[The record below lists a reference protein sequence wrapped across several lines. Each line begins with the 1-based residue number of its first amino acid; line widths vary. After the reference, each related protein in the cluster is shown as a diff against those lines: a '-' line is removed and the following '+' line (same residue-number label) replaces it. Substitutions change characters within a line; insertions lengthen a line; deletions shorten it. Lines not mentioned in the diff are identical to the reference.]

1 MTTTDTLPSKRQP
14 RSGTQP
20 PRPARPERGNRQRAN
35 DERPV
40 TKSLQEYGR
49 GIAGGILFSLPL
61 LYTMEVWWAGF
72 SIHPWHLAAAVVMTL
87 VLLLGYN
94 RYAGLRSD
102 AGMLEVL
109 IDSIE
114 ELGIGLV
121 IATTVLWLLGR
132 IRPDMPISEIA
143 GKIIVESLIVAIGVS
158 VGTAQLG
165 GGEGDGESESESDT
179 GMDSSNDA
187 SSSASPEQTA
197 GDPNSF
203 AGQLV
208 LSFCGA
214 ILIAAN
220 VAPTEEI
227 IMLAVEIESWRL
239 LGLAFFSIILSA
251 LILHYS
257 DFQSTQSL
265 DPTHGF
271 FGVFCS
277 TIITYAVALIS
288 SAMLLWFFGSFDGFA
303 LITCLAETIVLGV
316 AAVLGAS
323 AGRLL
328 LQANS

>member
-1 MTTTDTLPSKRQP
+1 MTTTDAPPSKQRD
-14 RSGTQP
+14 RSGDQRPPSTQ
-20 PRPARPERGNRQRAN
+20 PERGNRRRSS

-72 SIHPWHLAAAVVMTL
+72 SIHPWRLLAAVLMTL

-102 AGMLEVL
+102 VGMFEVL

-132 IRPDMPISEIA
+132 IRLDMPINEIA

-165 GGEGDGESESESDT
+165 GGDSDSEDDS
-179 GMDSSNDA
+179 GMDSADA
-187 SSSASPEQTA
+187 SAEPAMTAS
-197 GDPNSF
+197 DPASF
-203 AGQLV
+203 VGQLV

-227 IMLAVEIESWRL
+227 IVLAVAIETWRL
-239 LGLAFFSIILSA
+239 IALALFSIILST
-251 LILHYS
+251 LILYFS
-257 DFQSTQSL
+257 DFRSTQQLNSNQ
-265 DPTHGF
+265 GF
-271 FGVFCS
+271 LAVFRS
-277 TIITYAVALIS
+277 ATITYAVALSS

-303 LITCLAETIVLGV
+303 LITCVAETIILGV

>member
-1 MTTTDTLPSKRQP
+1 
-14 RSGTQP
+14 
-20 PRPARPERGNRQRAN
+20 
-35 DERPV
+35 
-40 TKSLQEYGR
+40 
-49 GIAGGILFSLPL
+49 
-61 LYTMEVWWAGF
+61 MEVWWAGF

-102 AGMLEVL
+102 ASMSEVL

-132 IRPDMPISEIA
+132 IRPDMPVSEIM

-165 GGEGDGESESESDT
+165 GGDSDEQADT
-179 GMDSSNDA
+179 GMDSTDGA
-187 SSSASPEQTA
+187 DPPASPEPTTD
-197 GDPNSF
+197 DPASF
-203 AGQLV
+203 VGQLV

-214 ILIAAN
+214 LLIAAN

-227 IMLAVEIESWRL
+227 IMLAVEIEPWRL
-239 LGLAFFSIILSA
+239 LGLALFSITLSI
-251 LILHYS
+251 LILHFS
-257 DFQSTQSL
+257 NFRSTQQLNSNR
-265 DPTHGF
+265 GF
-271 FGVFCS
+271 LAVFRS
-277 TIITYAVALIS
+277 AMITYAVALIS

-328 LQANS
+328 LQSNSQE

>member
-1 MTTTDTLPSKRQP
+1 MATTDTLRSKQRPGRGDRRQTADRP
-14 RSGTQP
+14 KRVTEHGSSDDRSIAT
-20 PRPARPERGNRQRAN
+20 
-35 DERPV
+35 
-40 TKSLQEYGR
+40 SLQEYGR

-72 SIHPWHLAAAVVMTL
+72 SVRPWQLAAAVLTTL

-121 IATTVLWLLGR
+121 IATTVLLLLGR
-132 IRPDMPISEIA
+132 ISADMPASEIA
-143 GKIIVESLIVAIGVS
+143 GKIIVEALVVAIGVS

-165 GGEGDGESESESDT
+165 GGDNASDDDT
-179 GMDSSNDA
+179 GMDTDDA
-187 SSSASPEQTA
+187 AGASPNRESPTRKS
-197 GDPNSF
+197 DSLV
-203 AGQLV
+203 GQLV
-208 LSFCGA
+208 LAFCGA

-227 IMLAVEIESWRL
+227 IMLAVELSAWRL
-239 LGLAFFSIILSA
+239 LGLALVSILLSA
-251 LILHYS
+251 LIVYYS
-257 DFQSTQSL
+257 DFRSTQRL
-265 DPTHGF
+265 APDQGF
-271 FGVFCS
+271 FAVFYG
-277 TIITYAVALIS
+277 TTMTYAVALIT

-303 LITCLAETIVLGV
+303 LSTCLGATVVLGV

>member
-1 MTTTDTLPSKRQP
+1 MTTTDAPPSKQRD
-14 RSGTQP
+14 RSGDQRPPSTQ
-20 PRPARPERGNRQRAN
+20 PERGNRRRSS

-72 SIHPWHLAAAVVMTL
+72 SIHPWRLLAAVLMTL

-102 AGMLEVL
+102 VGMFEVL

-132 IRPDMPISEIA
+132 IRLDMPINEIA

-165 GGEGDGESESESDT
+165 GGDSDSEDDS
-179 GMDSSNDA
+179 GMDSADSADA
-187 SSSASPEQTA
+187 SAEPAMTAS
-197 GDPNSF
+197 DPASF

-227 IMLAVEIESWRL
+227 IVLAVAIETWRL
-239 LGLAFFSIILSA
+239 IALALFSIILST
-251 LILHYS
+251 LILYFS
-257 DFQSTQSL
+257 DFRSTQQLNSNQ
-265 DPTHGF
+265 GF
-271 FGVFCS
+271 LAVFRS
-277 TIITYAVALIS
+277 ATITYAVALSS

-303 LITCLAETIVLGV
+303 LITCVAETIILGV

>member
-1 MTTTDTLPSKRQP
+1 MTSDTLRKRSGNGNRHQKSTQPKQDNRQP
-14 RSGTQP
+14 SSN
-20 PRPARPERGNRQRAN
+20 ERTITMS
-35 DERPV
+35 V
-40 TKSLQEYGR
+40 QEYGR

-72 SIHPWHLAAAVVMTL
+72 SLHPWRLAGAVLITL
-87 VLLLGYN
+87 ILLLGYN

-121 IATTVLWLLGR
+121 IATAVLWLLGR
-132 IRPDMPISEIA
+132 IRSDMPASEIA

-165 GGEGDGESESESDT
+165 GGDSDSTTDT
-179 GMDSSNDA
+179 GMDNADGA
-187 SSSASPEQTA
+187 DSPANQDRTA
-197 GDPNSF
+197 GGPTSF
-203 AGQLV
+203 ISQVV
-208 LSFCGA
+208 LAFCGA

-227 IMLAVEIESWRL
+227 IVLAVEIEPWRL
-239 LGLAFFSIILSA
+239 LGLALFSIILST
-251 LILHYS
+251 LILYFS
-257 DFQSTQSL
+257 DFRSTRRL
-265 DPTHGF
+265 IPNRGF
-271 FGVFCS
+271 FTVFWGA
-277 TIITYAVALIS
+277 TLTYTVALIT
-288 SAMLLWFFGSFDGFA
+288 SALLLWFFGNFEGFA
-303 LITCLAETIVLGV
+303 PITCLAETIVLGV

-328 LQANS
+328 LQTNSQE

>member
-1 MTTTDTLPSKRQP
+1 MTTTDTLPSKQRG
-14 RSGTQP
+14 RSGAQ
-20 PRPARPERGNRQRAN
+20 RQRQARPERGNRQRSSS
-35 DERPV
+35 ERPIS
-40 TKSLQEYGR
+40 KSLQEYGR

-72 SIHPWHLAAAVVMTL
+72 SIHPWRLAAAVLTTL
-87 VLLLGYN
+87 ILLLGYN

-132 IRPDMPISEIA
+132 IRSDMPVSEIA

-165 GGEGDGESESESDT
+165 GGDSHDAADT
-179 GMDSSNDA
+179 GMDSTDGAGSPASREQATGDDA
-187 SSSASPEQTA
+187 S
-197 GDPNSF
+197 F
-203 AGQLV
+203 VGQLV

-227 IMLAVEIESWRL
+227 IMLAVEIEPWRL
-239 LGLAFFSIILSA
+239 LGLALFSITLSI
-251 LILHYS
+251 LILYYS
-257 DFQSTQSL
+257 NFKSTQRLNSNR
-265 DPTHGF
+265 GF
-271 FGVFCS
+271 LAVFRS
-277 TIITYAVALIS
+277 AIITYAVALVT
-288 SAMLLWFFGSFDGFA
+288 SAMLLGFFGSFDGFA
-303 LITCLAETIVLGV
+303 PITCLAETIVLGV

-328 LQANS
+328 LQSNSQE

>member
-1 MTTTDTLPSKRQP
+1 MTTTDTLPSKQQP
-14 RSGTQP
+14 RSGNQR

-143 GKIIVESLIVAIGVS
+143 GKIIVESLVVAIGVS

-165 GGEGDGESESESDT
+165 GGGGDGDGDT

-187 SSSASPEQTA
+187 SSPASPEQTA
-197 GDPNSF
+197 EDPNSF

-227 IMLAVEIESWRL
+227 IMLAVEIETWRL
-239 LGLAFFSIILSA
+239 LGLALFSIILSA

-271 FGVFCS
+271 FAVFRS
-277 TIITYAVALIS
+277 AMITYAVALIS

-303 LITCLAETIVLGV
+303 LITCLAETIVLGF

>member
-1 MTTTDTLPSKRQP
+1 MTTIGALPSKQRD
-14 RSGTQP
+14 RSGDQRP
-20 PRPARPERGNRQRAN
+20 PSTPPERGNRHRSSG
-35 DERPV
+35 ERPV
-40 TKSLQEYGR
+40 AKSLQEYGR

-72 SIHPWHLAAAVVMTL
+72 SIHPRRLLAAVLMTL
-87 VLLLGYN
+87 ALLLGYN

-102 AGMLEVL
+102 VGMFEVL

-132 IRPDMPISEIA
+132 IRLDMPINEIA

-165 GGEGDGESESESDT
+165 GGDSDSEDDS
-179 GMDSSNDA
+179 GMDSSASADA
-187 SSSASPEQTA
+187 SAEPAMTAS
-197 GDPNSF
+197 DPASF

-227 IMLAVEIESWRL
+227 IVLAVEIETWRL
-239 LGLAFFSIILSA
+239 IALALFSIILST
-251 LILHYS
+251 LILYFS
-257 DFQSTQSL
+257 DFRSTQQLNSNQ
-265 DPTHGF
+265 GF
-271 FGVFCS
+271 LAVFRS
-277 TIITYAVALIS
+277 ATITYAVALSS
-288 SAMLLWFFGSFDGFA
+288 SAMLLWFFGSFEGFA
-303 LITCLAETIVLGV
+303 LITCVAETVVLGV

-328 LQANS
+328 LQANSQE

>member
-1 MTTTDTLPSKRQP
+1 MTTTDTLPSKQRG
-14 RSGTQP
+14 RSGDQRQTQ
-20 PRPARPERGNRQRAN
+20 ARPKRGDRRGSSNERSIS
-35 DERPV
+35 
-40 TKSLQEYGR
+40 KSLQEYGR

-72 SIHPWHLAAAVVMTL
+72 SIHPWRLVAAVLTTL

-102 AGMLEVL
+102 AGMLEVV

-132 IRPDMPISEIA
+132 IRSDMPVSEIA

-165 GGEGDGESESESDT
+165 GGNGDDADT
-179 GMDSSNDA
+179 GMESTDGA
-187 SSSASPEQTA
+187 SSPASQEQVTGGEA
-197 GDPNSF
+197 SF
-203 AGQLV
+203 LGQLA

-214 ILIAAN
+214 VLIAAN

-227 IMLAVEIESWRL
+227 IMLAVEIEPWRL
-239 LGLAFFSIILSA
+239 FGLALFSITLST
-251 LILHYS
+251 LILYFS
-257 DFQSTQSL
+257 DFKSTRRLRSNR
-265 DPTHGF
+265 GF
-271 FGVFCS
+271 LAVFRS
-277 TIITYAVALIS
+277 AIITYAVALVT
-288 SAMLLWFFGSFDGFA
+288 SAMLLWFFGSFAGFA
-303 LITCLAETIVLGV
+303 PSTCLAETIVLGV

-328 LQANS
+328 LQSNSQE

>member
-1 MTTTDTLPSKRQP
+1 MTTSDTLPSQKQR
-14 RSGTQP
+14 RSTEQHQRSASSGRGTP
-20 PRPARPERGNRQRAN
+20 DHSSAK
-35 DERPV
+35 RPV

-72 SIHPWHLAAAVVMTL
+72 SIHPWRLVAAVLTTL

-121 IATTVLWLLGR
+121 VASIVLWLLGR
-132 IRPDMPISEIA
+132 IRLDMPASEIA
-143 GKIIVESLIVAIGVS
+143 GKIIVESLVVAIGVS

-165 GGEGDGESESESDT
+165 GGDDESDSDS
-179 GMDSSNDA
+179 GMDSNDA
-187 SSSASPEQTA
+187 SSPASPEQA
-197 GDPNSF
+197 AEDQNSF
-203 AGQLV
+203 IAQVV
-208 LSFCGA
+208 LAFCGA

-227 IMLAVEIESWRL
+227 IMLAVEVEPWRL
-239 LGLAFFSIILSA
+239 LGLALFSITLST
-251 LILHYS
+251 LIIYYS
-257 DFQSTQSL
+257 DFKTTQRLIPSR
-265 DPTHGF
+265 GF
-271 FGVFCS
+271 FTVFS
-277 TIITYAVALIS
+277 GAITTYAVALIA
-288 SAMLLWFFGSFDGFA
+288 SAVLLWFFGSFDGFA
-303 LITCLAETIVLGV
+303 LATCLAETIILGV

-328 LQANS
+328 LQANSQE